1 MSSSATFS
9 HSRLSLG
16 FPATNT
22 APCLPPFNAASR
34 WDKSSFPF
42 KSNPLWHS
50 RQCRISNGATS
61 RSKIAAAKEW
71 PPVDPSKDRINPD
84 KIVRNPRRC
93 IKERCLEKLP
103 EECERA
109 KRKPSLSKQKKLFWR
124 TEPRETAIGK
134 EVAEREGFEPSI
146 GVNLYSLSRGA
157 LSTTQPSLR
166 TGRAAWPS
174 ARPGSSCHWPA
185 NRSSCGA
192 GSICLSF
199 SRSTLCRET

>member
-1 MSSSATFS
+1 MVYRNGSRSSFAPHLAPAAIQSRSSVFSAWPSGLSGGMSSSATFS

-42 KSNPLWHS
+42 RSNPLWHS

-84 KIVRNPRRC
+84 KIVWNPRRC

-103 EECERA
+103 EECEDA
-109 KRKPSLSKQKKLFWR
+109 KRKPSLSKQKKGGFGELNPVKRQSEKKWR
-124 TEPRETAIGK
+124 RERDSNPR
-134 EVAEREGFEPSI
+134 
-146 GVNLYSLSRGA
+146 
-157 LSTTQPSLR
+157 
-166 TGRAAWPS
+166 
-174 ARPGSSCHWPA
+174 
-185 NRSSCGA
+185 
-192 GSICLSF
+192 
-199 SRSTLCRET
+199 